1 MTFDFQSSRQYLQ
14 GFEFQTLF
22 LENLNWSRPTSKRV
36 EPIEPTYVTL
46 KNPKTGQAD
55 EYFFIRTGNSTNK
68 LEKTSEITKYIKQRW
83 K

>member
-36 EPIEPTYVTL
+36 EPIVVEDVTYRRSMIAQL
-46 KNPKTGQAD
+46 
-55 EYFFIRTGNSTNK
+55 FSRK
-68 LEKTSEITKYIKQRW
+68 LEEQRY
-83 K
+83 

>member
-36 EPIEPTYVTL
+36 EPIVVEDVTYRRWMIAQL
-46 KNPKTGQAD
+46 
-55 EYFFIRTGNSTNK
+55 FSRK
-68 LEKTSEITKYIKQRW
+68 LEEQRC
-83 K
+83 